1 MHKRILLLLMF
12 ISHSVFADDSEYNIS
27 TRILSIPSIIIG
39 ETLIYDAKLQLNS
52 EGLFSIVSYSATNSA
67 TNEDSD
73 ITESLLI
80 NGSGVVV
87 RILPDDIE
95 GSQHQKFILEL
106 STGQTLLISHNIDL
120 APRINSL
127 QEGDIVSFFGE
138 YVWNS
143 QGGLVHW
150 THHDPDAQHEN
161 GWLKHEGIIY
171 Q

>member
-1 MHKRILLLLMF
+1 MNKRILLLLVF
-12 ISHSVFADDSEYNIS
+12 ISHSVFADDSEYNAS
-27 TRILSIPSIIIG
+27 TRTLSIPTVIIG
-39 ETLIYDAKLQLNS
+39 DKLIYDAKLHLNS
-52 EGLFSIVSYSATNSA
+52 DGLFSIVSYSETKGDNDTS
-67 TNEDSD
+67 NKP
-73 ITESLLI
+73 LLI
-80 NGSGVVV
+80 TGTGVVR

-106 STGQTLLISHNIDL
+106 STKQTLLISHNIDL

-127 QEGDIVSFFGE
+127 QEGDTVSFSGE
-138 YVWNS
+138 YAWNS

-150 THHDPDAQHEN
+150 THHDPDGQHKN